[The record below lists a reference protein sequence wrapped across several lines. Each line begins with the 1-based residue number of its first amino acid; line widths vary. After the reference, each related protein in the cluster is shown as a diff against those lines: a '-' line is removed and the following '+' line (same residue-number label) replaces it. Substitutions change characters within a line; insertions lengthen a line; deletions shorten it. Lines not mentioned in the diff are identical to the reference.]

1 MLQYI
6 YVPQIKKII
15 VIDYQD
21 KAARPCFLVQ
31 APPIEIDIWHKF
43 SIRIVPT
50 RRQICRFYHTQRVR
64 PMLIYSLLKIG
75 GVAGWPLR
83 GRPIKKGGEPYTNC
97 GGPRAKTIVVG
108 INLNVYYMHGTWT
121 SLFLTRS
128 WWWCRLRYFF
138 FLTSSS
144 HWLLRP
150 LPPVLLPLEL
160 QHFGAFEHSLLGEKE
175 DTTVPDSSP
184 TQFRNMR
191 EIVHI
196 QAGQCGNQIGAK
208 VGTHTFVLIL
218 L

>member
-1 MLQYI
+1 M
-6 YVPQIKKII
+6 
-15 VIDYQD
+15 
-21 KAARPCFLVQ
+21 Q
-31 APPIEIDIWHKF
+31 APAIEIDIWHKF
-43 SIRIVPT
+43 SIRIGPT
-50 RRQICRFYHTQRVR
+50 RRQICRFYHAAR
-64 PMLIYSLLKIG
+64 PPDANIFAPKNRRSC
-75 GVAGWPLR
+75 GVALTR
-83 GRPIKKGGEPYTNC
+83 SSHKKGGEPYTNC

-208 VGTHTFVLIL
+208 VGTHVCFDSAVGLSKANENIL
-218 L
+218 SILFYPLKTWLFLS